1 MVGMEDGGDRLQD
14 RIVAVIAAYLGRT
27 TAESAVRIS
36 AKTWIG
42 IQPEAMI
49 PGHAAKFCDGLR
61 PMLRTLLGA
70 EVSAVVIEKVRE
82 EFRR

>member
-1 MVGMEDGGDRLQD
+1 MGDGGDRLLD
-14 RIVAVIAAYLGRT
+14 RIVTVIAAYLGRT

-36 AKTWIG
+36 SKTWIG
-42 IQPEAMI
+42 IQPEALTA
-49 PGHAAKFCDGLR
+49 GHAGKFCDGLR

>member
-1 MVGMEDGGDRLQD
+1 MGDGVERLKD
-14 RIVAVIAAYLGRT
+14 RIEAVIAAYLGRT

-36 AKTWIG
+36 SKAWIG
-42 IQPEAMI
+42 IQPESLTQ
-49 PGHAAKFCDGLR
+49 GHAAKFCDGLR